1 MSTKSHLSDQRPVY
15 GLPYYTLHTTLIKL
29 FPYFHLNCGVRIL
42 GSNIYSYENMTV
54 KQAERGRRV
63 IFRAFTGLCF
73 YSDSRVF
80 DLLEW
85 VSFPQVKLENIL
97 SHPALNTS
105 GVERHMQL
113 KLAVCVCVC
122 FMSNK
127 VNKIPDPEDSVFPL
141 YTEMEICRPRCA
153 TKGLQPKVV
162 QLQDPIS
169 TLLCLASSCSS

>member
-1 MSTKSHLSDQRPVY
+1 MY
-15 GLPYYTLHTTLIKL
+15 GLPYYSLHTTLIKL

-80 DLLEW
+80 ELLEW

-122 FMSNK
+122 
-127 VNKIPDPEDSVFPL
+127 
-141 YTEMEICRPRCA
+141 
-153 TKGLQPKVV
+153 
-162 QLQDPIS
+162 
-169 TLLCLASSCSS
+169 AS